1 MGLENAGFPKPCLH
15 VERWAGF
22 GCQFVM
28 PYDGCAGKSGDEIP
42 DVVFEGALLLRSAGI
57 AGGRAVGGDSS
68 GVCDVAAGGVVA
80 AGAVGDLP
88 GIDRAVFVVGNEPF
102 DAAVQVDEVG
112 ITHLTPASAAL
123 GNGGCV
129 PPADIGGTHFAAGRR
144 GRAVDDESFEF
155 CHNKKV

>member
-1 MGLENAGFPKPCLH
+1 MA
-15 VERWAGF
+15 
-22 GCQFVM
+22 
-28 PYDGCAGKSGDEIP
+28 YDGCAGKPGDEIP
-42 DVVFEGALLLRSAGI
+42 DVVFEGAFLLRSAGV

-88 GIDRAVFVVGNEPF
+88 GIDRAVFVVGDEPF

-112 ITHLTPASAAL
+112 ITHLTPASTAL
-123 GNGGCV
+123 GNGGGV
-129 PPADIGGTHFAAGRR
+129 PPADIGGTYFAAGRR